1 MPDLQIRLYR
11 ANDIFMRD
19 YSKNYQFY
27 YKGDDQIV
35 ANVWNAD
42 KDWKIEV
49 YENGIKTG
57 EMTHFDYTGN
67 EKDKPGMP
75 GHWVT
80 TRRSRQGRTGQQ

>member
-1 MPDLQIRLYR
+1 
-11 ANDIFMRD
+11 MRD

-49 YENGIKTG
+49 YENGIKTPPCQ
-57 EMTHFDYTGN
+57 
-67 EKDKPGMP
+67 K
-75 GHWVT
+75 
-80 TRRSRQGRTGQQ
+80 RQKSAECLQLH

>member
-1 MPDLQIRLYR
+1 
-11 ANDIFMRD
+11 MRD

-49 YENGIKTG
+49 YENGIK
-57 EMTHFDYTGN
+57 
-67 EKDKPGMP
+67 
-75 GHWVT
+75 
-80 TRRSRQGRTGQQ
+80 QGK